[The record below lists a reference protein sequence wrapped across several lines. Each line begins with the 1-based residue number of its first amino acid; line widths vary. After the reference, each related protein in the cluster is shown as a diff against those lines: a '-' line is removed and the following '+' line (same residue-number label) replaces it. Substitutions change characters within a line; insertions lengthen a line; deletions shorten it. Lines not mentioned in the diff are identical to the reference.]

1 MRRCALQGK
10 TAHMRQS
17 PLIFFFLLC
26 LLLPACNPGSG
37 LIGPSGER
45 VSGES
50 VNQMVVA
57 QRLAASGEHEL
68 ALRAY
73 LRAAAENGATAEIL
87 TGLGSSNLALGRLGQ
102 AEEQFRIALER
113 DSENIAALN
122 NLGVLLLERD
132 KPGESRGYLSQAF
145 ALDSGRSDEIRSNL
159 QLAIARSE
167 NSAYTAEKAGEYVL
181 IRQGGGTYRLS
192 AGSGAPQG

>member
-17 PLIFFFLLC
+17 SLIFFCLLC

-73 LRAAAENGATAEIL
+73 LLAAAENGATAEIL

-102 AEEQFRIALER
+102 AEDQFRIALER
-113 DSENIAALN
+113 DSESIAALN

-132 KPGESRGYLSQAF
+132 KPSEARGYLSQAF
-145 ALDSGRSDEIRSNL
+145 ALDSGRSDEIRD
-159 QLAIARSE
+159 
-167 NSAYTAEKAGEYVL
+167 
-181 IRQGGGTYRLS
+181 
-192 AGSGAPQG
+192 